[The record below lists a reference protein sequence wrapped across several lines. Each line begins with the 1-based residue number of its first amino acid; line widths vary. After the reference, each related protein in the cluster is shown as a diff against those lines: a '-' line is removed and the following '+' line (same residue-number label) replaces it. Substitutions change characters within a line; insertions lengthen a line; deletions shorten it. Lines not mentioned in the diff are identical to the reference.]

1 MLDQTTQGLIVKLFV
16 SIFLG
21 AGILPALFFSCES
34 SDASKIRILNINE
47 VKAATARPGK
57 VIFLNHW
64 ATWCKPCVEELP
76 ALAALARKYSDR
88 VEFVGISWDLY
99 VPDITEEEA
108 QEKVVRAFQK
118 ASIPYESLL
127 VRGSPEELG
136 EVFALETLVIPQSF
150 LFDRNGKQIASFEV
164 LVEEASLKQVEE
176 KIAEALR

>member
-1 MLDQTTQGLIVKLFV
+1 MKLFV

-21 AGILPALFFSCES
+21 AGILPALFFSCETKN
-34 SDASKIRILNINE
+34 ASNIRILNINE
-47 VKAATARPGK
+47 VKAATAKSGK
-57 VIFLNHW
+57 VLFLNHW

-88 VEFVGISWDLY
+88 VEFLGISWDLY
-99 VPDITEEEA
+99 VPNITEAEA
-108 QEKVVRAFQK
+108 QEKVAQAFRK
-118 ASIPYESLL
+118 ASIPYESFL

-164 LVEEASLKQVEE
+164 LVEEASLKQVDG
-176 KIAEALR
+176 KIAEALQAGN